1 MSRKTA
7 MRITQSYSIQSL
19 LRQVNNTRERI
30 SLLQRNLATGKRIN
44 QISDDPANIE
54 SVLRFRGM
62 LQLNHRYEE
71 NLNNTIE
78 FLTFTSN
85 ALNESAD
92 ILSNI
97 RELAIQGVDSTS
109 ADEFQAITV
118 QVNELLQKAVD
129 VANTKFKDRYVFGGS
144 NVTTAPFV
152 LAADLSTV
160 TANPQ
165 GINGK
170 LKAEIGSGR
179 FDAYNVTGQ
188 EAFLENKNIFTTIIT
203 LRDALVNQDVPA
215 IQNVISELDEA
226 LDQVLQANTR
236 AGARIN
242 RYELLLSQ
250 YQDEDLRV
258 QEFLSRIQDTD
269 IAQSIVDLQGEQTSL
284 ELALKTLSQTVNIS
298 LVNFI

>member
-1 MSRKTA
+1 
-7 MRITQSYSIQSL
+7 MRITQNYSIRSL

-30 SLLQRNLATGKRIN
+30 SILQRNLATGKRIN

-54 SVLRFRGM
+54 SVLRFRRM

-85 ALNESAD
+85 ALNDSAD
-92 ILSNI
+92 ILSRI

-109 ADEFQAITV
+109 PDEFQAITE
-118 QVNELLQKAVD
+118 QVNELLQKGVD
-129 VANTKFKDRYVFGGS
+129 VANTKFKDRYIFGGS
-144 NVTTAPFV
+144 NVTTAPFSI
-152 LAADLSTV
+152 ASDLSTV

-165 GINGK
+165 GINGD

-179 FDAYNVTGQ
+179 FDAYNITGQ
-188 EAFLENKNIFTTIIT
+188 EAFLENKNVFNTIIA
-203 LRDALVNQDVPA
+203 LRDALVNQDVPT
-215 IQNVISELDEA
+215 IQSLLPELDTA
-226 LDQVLQANTR
+226 LEQVLQANTK

-250 YQDEDLRV
+250 FQDEDLRV
-258 QEFLSRIQDTD
+258 QEFLSGVQDTD
-269 IAQSIVDLQGEQTSL
+269 VAQSIVDLQGEQTSL
-284 ELALKTLSQTVNIS
+284 EVALKTLSQTVNTS
-298 LVNFI
+298 LINFI